1 MKQMLRD
8 WAKGTEGEKKNKN
21 LRIYLYQN
29 LVWPW
34 RKRSTEEDRW
44 C

>member
-8 WAKGTEGEKKNKN
+8 WAKGTEGEENKN
-21 LRIYLYQN
+21 LRICLYQN
-29 LVWPW
+29 LVWLW